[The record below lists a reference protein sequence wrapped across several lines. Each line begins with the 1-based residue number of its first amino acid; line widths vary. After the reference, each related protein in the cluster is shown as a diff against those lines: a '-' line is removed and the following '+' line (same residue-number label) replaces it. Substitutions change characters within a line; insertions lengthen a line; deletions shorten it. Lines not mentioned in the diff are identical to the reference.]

1 MNISEPVNVLIIGC
15 GWLGKKTGQR
25 LSEYGCTVYGTTRSV
40 ENFPELENHS
50 IRPLQ
55 FEITDEHFDPSGLP
69 DFDVCLISL
78 SPGRGEGRAK
88 YPSLIS
94 KLAGWLQNKTGQIML
109 FSSTS
114 VYKGLKGTLTEE
126 MAEPGTESDNVLL
139 AAEGEIRKYIPDALI
154 LRFGGLYGED
164 RHPVKYLAG
173 RKGLGDGDAPVNLI
187 HRQDIIEIIAG
198 LIEKNVRAEVLNIC
212 CDKHPSRAHLYTT
225 LANRFGLEEPVFRE
239 GGAEG
244 KLISSEKVKK
254 LLNYT
259 FNHPDPMDYS
269 GYISDG

>member
-1 MNISEPVNVLIIGC
+1 MNISKPVNVLIIGC
-15 GWLGKKTGQR
+15 GWLGKKTGRQ
-25 LSEYGCTVYGTTRSV
+25 LSEAGCTVYGTTRSV

-55 FEITDEHFDPSGLP
+55 FEITQEHFDPSQLP

-78 SPGRGEGRAK
+78 SPGRGEDRSK
-88 YPSLIS
+88 YPALIS

-114 VYKGLKGTLTEE
+114 AYKGLMGTVTEE
-126 MAEPGTESDNVLL
+126 MAEPDADSNNVLL
-139 AAEGEIRKYIPDALI
+139 AAEGEIRKHIPDALI

-173 RKGLGDGDAPVNLI
+173 RKGLKDGDAPVNLI

-198 LIEKNVRAEVLNIC
+198 LIEQNVRAEVLNIC
-212 CDKHPSRAHLYTT
+212 SDVHPSREELYTR
-225 LANRFGLEEPVFRE
+225 LAVRFGMEEPEFE
-239 GGAEG
+239 NGGAGQKEV
-244 KLISSEKVKK
+244 SSAKVKK
-254 LLNYT
+254 LLNYS
-259 FNHPDPMDYS
+259 FIHPDPMDFT